1 MMGLKKAIPLHASL
15 LLAVALGGCASND
28 KDEFGVAIVPPQLKS
43 QAAREASS
51 VSVTFRQDNGR
62 IVSETVEAE
71 GRYTG
76 SQDASTSEVRAK
88 AIEAMITSA
97 SDKVNGQLIS
107 NSIRIRQQQ
116 YGSGELEETK
126 RDVVS
131 QTVGLGKLLSDPD
144 CRRADS
150 RGLEITMIC
159 TGKVAVPL
167 VDSVTVERE
176 NFDG

>member
-1 MMGLKKAIPLHASL
+1 M
-15 LLAVALGGCASND
+15 
-28 KDEFGVAIVPPQLKS
+28 
-43 QAAREASS
+43 
-51 VSVTFRQDNGR
+51 TFRQDKGR

-76 SQDASTSEVRAK
+76 SQDASTSEVREK
-88 AIEAMITSA
+88 AIDAMITAA

-131 QTVGLGKLLSDPD
+131 QTVGLGKLLSDPQ
-144 CRRADS
+144 CRRAES
-150 RGLEITMIC
+150 QGLEITMIC
-159 TGKVAVPL
+159 SGRVAVPL
-167 VDSVTVERE
+167 IDSVTVDRE
-176 NFDG
+176 

>member
-1 MMGLKKAIPLHASL
+1 MMGLKKSMLMSAPLVL
-15 LLAVALGGCASND
+15 VMALGGCASND
-28 KDEFGVAIVPPQLKS
+28 KDEFGVTIVPPELQSL
-43 QAAREASS
+43 AAREKSS
-51 VSVTFRQDNGR
+51 VSVTFRQEKGR
-62 IVSETVEAE
+62 IVSETVKAE

-144 CRRADS
+144 CRRSES

-176 NFDG
+176 

>member
-1 MMGLKKAIPLHASL
+1 VIRMTRAL
-15 LLAVALGGCASND
+15 LLAAPLMVSMTMVGCASNGD
-28 KDEFGVAIVPPQLKS
+28 EEFGVTIVPPELES
-43 QAAREASS
+43 LAAREKSS
-51 VSVTFRQDNGR
+51 VSVTFRQDKGR

-76 SQDASTSEVRAK
+76 SQDASTSEVREK
-88 AIEAMITSA
+88 AIDAMITAA

-131 QTVGLGKLLSDPD
+131 QTVGLGKLLSDPQ
-144 CRRADS
+144 CRRAES
-150 RGLEITMIC
+150 QGLEITMIC
-159 TGKVAVPL
+159 SGRVAVPL
-167 VDSVTVERE
+167 IDSVTVDRE
-176 NFDG
+176 